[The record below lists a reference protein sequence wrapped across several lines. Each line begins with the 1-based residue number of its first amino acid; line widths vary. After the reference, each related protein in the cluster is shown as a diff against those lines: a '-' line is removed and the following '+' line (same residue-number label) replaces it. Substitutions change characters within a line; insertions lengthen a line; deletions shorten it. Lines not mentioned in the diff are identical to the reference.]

1 MKKLTKATVLVLSAF
16 AVTAC
21 FDKDKKVEVAP
32 TQATETTN
40 QAVKQEP
47 AAPQSV
53 QPVQTQAETTTN
65 KTVEVEQLAKAPE
78 QVEKSLSAEEKLD
91 AIRAE
96 YFEFDKFKI
105 KLEEGLSSYQEKLA
119 ALQQGQIDKDQAA
132 RIIEEL
138 SNFMKD
144 AEVSIANYPLKFDA
158 IKQVRDQTVKTI
170 SLSNNVL
177 LNAVHLIVA
186 IKENKEVEGQAIV
199 DTINKQ
205 MSELEASSKKLD
217 AMKEEL
223 RKILDL

>member
-1 MKKLTKATVLVLSAF
+1 MKKLTKATILVLSAF

-47 AAPQSV
+47 AP
-53 QPVQTQAETTTN
+53 QPVQQPVQAQAETAP
-65 KTVEVEQLAKAPE
+65 KAVEVEQLAKAPE
-78 QVEKSLSAEEKLD
+78 QVEKTLSAEEKLD

-119 ALQQGQIDKDQAA
+119 ALQQGQLDKEQAA

>member
-47 AAPQSV
+47 AP
-53 QPVQTQAETTTN
+53 QPVQTQSQAETTTN

-119 ALQQGQIDKDQAA
+119 ALQQGQIDKEQAA

-186 IKENKEVEGQAIV
+186 IKENKEAEGQAIV

-205 MSELEASSKKLD
+205 MSELEESAKKLD

>member
-1 MKKLTKATVLVLSAF
+1 MKKLTKATILVLSAF
-16 AVTAC
+16 AITAC

-40 QAVKQEP
+40 QAVKQELAP
-47 AAPQSV
+47 APQQV
-53 QPVQTQAETTTN
+53 QAQAETTP
-65 KTVEVEQLAKAPE
+65 KAVEVEQLAKAPE
-78 QVEKSLSAEEKLD
+78 QVEKTLSAEEKLD

-119 ALQQGQIDKDQAA
+119 ALQQGQLDKEQAA

-205 MSELEASSKKLD
+205 MSELEESAKKLD

>member
-47 AAPQSV
+47 APAP
-53 QPVQTQAETTTN
+53 QPVQAQAETTP
-65 KTVEVEQLAKAPE
+65 KAVEVEQLAKAPE
-78 QVEKSLSAEEKLD
+78 QVEKTLSTEEKLD

-144 AEVSIANYPLKFDA
+144 AEVSIANYPLKFDV

-205 MSELEASSKKLD
+205 MSELETSSKKLD

>member
-47 AAPQSV
+47 APAP
-53 QPVQTQAETTTN
+53 QPVQAQAETAP
-65 KTVEVEQLAKAPE
+65 KAVEVEQLAKAPE

-144 AEVSIANYPLKFDA
+144 AEVSIANYPLKFDV

-205 MSELEASSKKLD
+205 MSELETSSKKLD

>member
-47 AAPQSV
+47 APAP
-53 QPVQTQAETTTN
+53 QPVQAQAETTP
-65 KTVEVEQLAKAPE
+65 KAVEVEQLAKAPE
-78 QVEKSLSAEEKLD
+78 QVEKTLSAEEKLD

-144 AEVSIANYPLKFDA
+144 AEVSIANYPLKFDV

-205 MSELEASSKKLD
+205 MSELETSAKKLD

-223 RKILDL
+223 GKILDL

>member
-47 AAPQSV
+47 AP
-53 QPVQTQAETTTN
+53 QPVQQPVQAQAETAP
-65 KTVEVEQLAKAPE
+65 KAVEVEQLAKAPE
-78 QVEKSLSAEEKLD
+78 QVEKTLSAEEKLD

-119 ALQQGQIDKDQAA
+119 ALQQGQLDKEQAA

-186 IKENKEVEGQAIV
+186 IKDNKEVEGQAIV

-205 MSELEASSKKLD
+205 MSELETSAKKLD

-223 RKILDL
+223 GKILDL

>member
-1 MKKLTKATVLVLSAF
+1 MKKLTKATILVLSAF

-47 AAPQSV
+47 AP
-53 QPVQTQAETTTN
+53 QPVQQPVQAQAETAP
-65 KTVEVEQLAKAPE
+65 KAVEVEQLAKAPE
-78 QVEKSLSAEEKLD
+78 QVEKTLSAEEKLD

-119 ALQQGQIDKDQAA
+119 ALQQGQLDKEQAA

-186 IKENKEVEGQAIV
+186 IKDNKEVEGQAIV

-205 MSELEASSKKLD
+205 MSELEESAKKLD

>member
-1 MKKLTKATVLVLSAF
+1 MKKLTKATILVLSAF

-47 AAPQSV
+47 APAP
-53 QPVQTQAETTTN
+53 QPVQAQAETTP
-65 KTVEVEQLAKAPE
+65 KAVEVEQLAKAPE
-78 QVEKSLSAEEKLD
+78 QVEKTLSAEEKLD

-119 ALQQGQIDKDQAA
+119 ALQQGQIDKEQAA

-138 SNFMKD
+138 SGFMKD
-144 AEVSIANYPLKFDA
+144 AEVSIANYPLKFDV

-186 IKENKEVEGQAIV
+186 IKENKEVEGQTIV

>member
-47 AAPQSV
+47 APAP
-53 QPVQTQAETTTN
+53 QPVQAQAETTP
-65 KTVEVEQLAKAPE
+65 KAVEVEQLAKAPE
-78 QVEKSLSAEEKLD
+78 QVEKTLSAEEKLD

-144 AEVSIANYPLKFDA
+144 AEVSIANYPLKFDV

-186 IKENKEVEGQAIV
+186 IKENKEVEGQTIV